1 MKIDLSY
8 KEGLRKLVEE
18 YRKNEK
24 YRKNLDKK
32 VDECLKWKEKIET
45 DKLSQEKHEHLL
57 KDIVEQLLL
66 QGRGSK
72 GVKTQLEKIEEI
84 IGQWSIENLEKNLD
98 NLGMSN
104 KKKEKLKR
112 ILEYLKEHEVTE
124 WIKRLDNNDM
134 FVPRLGPKSDE
145 DFLKEHGFFG
155 HVPVDR
161 HTKRFLFRTGILHW
175 YLKKNEKNADV
186 LKIFE
191 EDYEVFKRAI
201 IEFCK
206 TFGDNI
212 KIGKKKKLKLA
223 ENPGIFDIVI
233 WWHCGEDNEEGC
245 RNICGRYPRCNECVF
260 KEHCLWYRIKCK

>member
-1 MKIDLSY
+1 MMKIDLSY

-45 DKLSQEKHEHLL
+45 GKLSQEERERLL

-72 GVKTQLEKIEEI
+72 GVKTQLKKIDEI

-112 ILEYLKEHEVTE
+112 I
-124 WIKRLDNNDM
+124 
-134 FVPRLGPKSDE
+134 F
-145 DFLKEHGFFG
+145 
-155 HVPVDR
+155 
-161 HTKRFLFRTGILHW
+161 
-175 YLKKNEKNADV
+175 
-186 LKIFE
+186 
-191 EDYEVFKRAI
+191 
-201 IEFCK
+201 
-206 TFGDNI
+206 
-212 KIGKKKKLKLA
+212 
-223 ENPGIFDIVI
+223 GIFK
-233 WWHCGEDNEEGC
+233 GAQS
-245 RNICGRYPRCNECVF
+245 
-260 KEHCLWYRIKCK
+260 